1 MVSPMLI
8 VLFVRN
14 WRLEIFCPTIF
25 KTLVKFIQGVW
36 LLMEGGKIIAKPIS
50 ALCKN
55 ITQVLI
61 FFFHDWNSE
70 SAASSFVCFIKSY
83 QLQCKLVMRG
93 GTTTCTTCTHTQDT
107 AGKRI
112 VVTCTL
118 STYTEDTVT
127 WSSSGTEQYLTSE
140 GVERGR

>member
-1 MVSPMLI
+1 
-8 VLFVRN
+8 
-14 WRLEIFCPTIF
+14 
-25 KTLVKFIQGVW
+25 
-36 LLMEGGKIIAKPIS
+36 MEGGKIIAKPVS

-55 ITQVLI
+55 ITQVLN

-83 QLQCKLVMRG
+83 QLECKLVMRG
-93 GTTTCTTCTHTQDT
+93 GTTTCTHTQDT

-127 WSSSGTEQYLTSE
+127 
-140 GVERGR
+140 